1 MGKISNT
8 KVSLSF
14 RSDALIPEDVSAML
28 GCQPTQAAR
37 TGEHIALI
45 SKTIREVRQGFW
57 RLEYDAPLELE
68 IDAKIEAILARLT
81 PEIEVWNTLAQSH
94 KIVLFCGVFLDAWNE
109 GFVFPSR
116 LVEELGKRHIRLELD
131 VYSPAHSWPDA
142 GSDLPDEQ
150 A

>member
-14 RSDALIPEDVSAML
+14 RSDALIPENVSAML

-45 SKTIREVRQGFW
+45 SKNIREVRQGFW
-57 RLEYDAPLELE
+57 RLEFDAPNEIE
-68 IDAKIEAILARLT
+68 IDAKIEALLARLT

-109 GFVFPSR
+109 VFVFPSR

-131 VYSPAHSWPDA
+131 VYSPVNSWPDA
-142 GSDLPDEQ
+142 GSDLPG
-150 A
+150 